1 MIFRPF
7 FASLPEGKRGLLL
20 IDNARADFDGI
31 QGDIAKSLLDK
42 LRVDILLLPPNS
54 SFILQPNDLGINKP
68 IKKNLEMYWE

>member
-20 IDNARADFDGI
+20 IDNARAHFDGI
-31 QGDIAKSLLDK
+31 QGDIAKSLDK
-42 LRVDILLLPPNS
+42 LRVDILLLHPNS
-54 SFILQPNDLGINKP
+54 SSILHPNDLGINKP